1 MNKTEKKEEKN
12 LEIYIL
18 RQVNML
24 DKGFK
29 LSYTRKVFHCCWQT
43 IPNFN
48 NMVSKKVLSNIHTT
62 LMYKQFTNM
71 PTCCFIWANKEE
83 LGAIQIHQTENY
95 FIRENKIL
103 MESAQLETSKA

>member
-1 MNKTEKKEEKN
+1 MAISA
-12 LEIYIL
+12 LA
-18 RQVNML
+18 
-24 DKGFK
+24 
-29 LSYTRKVFHCCWQT
+29 
-43 IPNFN
+43 
-48 NMVSKKVLSNIHTT
+48 
-62 LMYKQFTNM
+62 YKQFTNM